1 VPKFMDYIARDIRS
15 LQAKEGKPDKAANAK
30 L

>member
-1 VPKFMDYIARDIRS
+1 MDYIARDIRS